1 MTMKKLFFAALAALF
16 LLPAAAQ
23 ESEAYPSYIQVN
35 GRAEKEVT
43 PDEFY
48 LQIVINER
56 DSKGKISVES
66 QQRDMIAA
74 LKKLGIATERQLTVS
89 NVSSSFFKKNTALA
103 SAKYQLKLT
112 SSAQLSAA
120 WQALSDLGISDVSLL
135 KVGRSDLESLKQEVR
150 KAAIVNART
159 CAEELAGA
167 IGQQVG
173 PCFNIVDY
181 NNDVMP
187 VFYNN
192 TAAFRAKGMMMDAAV
207 EESAVEEPLDFKTIK
222 LTYNVQA
229 KFVLK

>member
-1 MTMKKLFFAALAALF
+1 MKKLFLAALVALF
-16 LLPAAAQ
+16 ILPAAAQ
-23 ESEAYPSYIQVN
+23 EPEAYPSYVQVN

-74 LKKLGIATERQLTVS
+74 LKKSGIATEQQLAVS

-112 SSAQLSAA
+112 SAAQLSAA

-150 KAAIVNART
+150 KEAILNARA
-159 CAEELAGA
+159 CAEELAVA
-167 IGQQVG
+167 IGQQIG
-173 PCFNIVDY
+173 TCFYIVDY

-192 TAAFRAKGMMMDAAV
+192 TAVFRAKGMVMDAAA
-207 EESAVEEPLDFKTIK
+207 ETAEEEPLDFKTVK

>member
-1 MTMKKLFFAALAALF
+1 MKKLFLAALAALF
-16 LLPAAAQ
+16 ILPAAAQ
-23 ESEAYPSYIQVN
+23 EQPEVYPSYIQVN

-74 LKKLGIATERQLTVS
+74 LKKLGIATDRQLTVS
-89 NVSSSFFKKNTALA
+89 NVSSTFFKKNTALA

-112 SSAQLSAA
+112 SAAQLSAA
-120 WQALSDLGISDVSLL
+120 WQALSNLGISDVSLV
-135 KVGRSDLESLKQEVR
+135 KVGRSDLEILKQEVR
-150 KAAIVNART
+150 KAAIVDART

-173 PCFNIVDY
+173 KCFNIVDY

-187 VFYNN
+187 AFYNN
-192 TAAFRAKGMMMDAAV
+192 SMVFRAKGVMADAAA
-207 EESAVEEPLDFKTIK
+207 EESAAEEPLDFKTVK
-222 LTYNVQA
+222 LTYSVQA

>member
-1 MTMKKLFFAALAALF
+1 MKKLILIAAVALMA
-16 LLPAAAQ
+16 LPAAAQ
-23 ESEAYPSYIQVN
+23 VQEAFPSYIQVN
-35 GRAEKEVT
+35 GRAEKEIT

-48 LQIVINER
+48 LSVIINER

-74 LKKLGIATERQLTVS
+74 LKKLGIATDRQLTVS
-89 NVSSSFFKKNTALA
+89 NVSSTFFKKNTALA

-112 SSAQLSAA
+112 SAAQLSAA
-120 WQALSDLGISDVSLL
+120 WQALSDLGISDVSLV

-150 KAAIVNART
+150 KAAIVDART

-173 PCFNIVDY
+173 KCFNIVDY

-187 VFYNN
+187 AFYNN
-192 TAAFRAKGMMMDAAV
+192 SMVFRAKGVMADAAA
-207 EESAVEEPLDFKTIK
+207 EESAAEEPLDFKTVK
-222 LTYNVQA
+222 LTYSVQA